1 VAARREPRSLQE
13 PVGEDS
19 ELGDLVAL
27 VEDESPVDA
36 VEDALLREE
45 IGEAVET
52 ALEPLEREVVVLRY
66 GLGTG
71 HPLSLREVAEMVG
84 VSAETV
90 RKVERI
96 ALRKLRES
104 ELFEGL

>member
-1 VAARREPRSLQE
+1 MGR
-13 PVGEDS
+13 
-19 ELGDLVAL
+19 
-27 VEDESPVDA
+27 A
-36 VEDALLREE
+36 VEA
-45 IGEAVET
+45 